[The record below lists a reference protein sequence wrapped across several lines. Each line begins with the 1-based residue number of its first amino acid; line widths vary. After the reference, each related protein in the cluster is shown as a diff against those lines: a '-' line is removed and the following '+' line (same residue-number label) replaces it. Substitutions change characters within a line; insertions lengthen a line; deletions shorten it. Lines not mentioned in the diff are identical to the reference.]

1 MIYHSKTS
9 PKKGRMAIIISEK
22 YILKQRIF
30 SWIKIKRLFIILK
43 QWQHQEDTI
52 PNMYLCNKRAAKNM

>member
-30 SWIKIKRLFIILK
+30 SWIKKKGDL
-43 QWQHQEDTI
+43 
-52 PNMYLCNKRAAKNM
+52 